1 MVTFIVRRLLL
12 VVPIAL
18 VTGSIAFF
26 LMHLTPGDPVSLMLG
41 SEATPARVEQVRER
55 MGLNDPLLV
64 QYPQW
69 LLRVVRFDLGDS
81 YFLNRSVASAISAR
95 IVPTLQLTTY
105 ALVIALLLGVPAGVL
120 AALRQGSLLDRVL
133 MLLAVAGTAIADFFL
148 AILLILLFAVT
159 LHWLPSGGY
168 EPLREGLIPHVRS
181 MLLPSLALG
190 LSLAGLPARLI
201 RAALLDVLRE
211 DYIRAAVARGV
222 PPRRIALGHALRN
235 ALLPALTVLGTAL
248 GDLLGGAVIV
258 ETVFT
263 LPGMGQLAAN
273 SIARRDF
280 PVIQGVV
287 MVSAAAYLVASLLV
301 DVLYHVADPRLRQAV
316 RDDAT
321 GVGAGAARA
330 QKH

>member
-1 MVTFIVRRLLL
+1 MLTFIVRRLLL
-12 VVPIAL
+12 VIPIAL

-105 ALVIALLLGVPAGVL
+105 ALAIALLLGVPAGVL
-120 AALRQGSLLDRVL
+120 AALRQGSLLDRAL

-159 LHWLPSGGY
+159 LRWLPSGGY
-168 EPLREGLIPHVRS
+168 EPLREGVIPHARS

-190 LSLAGLPARLI
+190 VSLAGLPARLI

-235 ALLPALTVLGTAL
+235 ALLPALTVLGAAL

-301 DVLYHVADPRLRQAV
+301 DVLYHVADPRLRQGAA
-316 RDDAT
+316 DDA
-321 GVGAGAARA
+321 ANAARGR
-330 QKH
+330 

>member
-168 EPLREGLIPHVRS
+168 EPLREGLIPHARS